1 MSNQKGVQNP
11 HFANTSFCREDF
23 ARALSKPNSIA
34 VSLTVSSHCDGVT
47 VFNESPLLPIVQG
60 YLSRTLPGSFQKTS
74 QAILSLQQMNRM
86 SHLLSK
92 YISVTAVLEGCSQ
105 RAHITGDCSGPK
117 QVSWSQ
123 IAASIGVMSNHL
135 VHRPIPSNKES
146 MP

>member
-92 YISVTAVLEGCSQ
+92 YISVTAVLEVKVTHYLS
-105 RAHITGDCSGPK
+105 APLCSGL
-117 QVSWSQ
+117 S
-123 IAASIGVMSNHL
+123 
-135 VHRPIPSNKES
+135 VHR
-146 MP
+146 